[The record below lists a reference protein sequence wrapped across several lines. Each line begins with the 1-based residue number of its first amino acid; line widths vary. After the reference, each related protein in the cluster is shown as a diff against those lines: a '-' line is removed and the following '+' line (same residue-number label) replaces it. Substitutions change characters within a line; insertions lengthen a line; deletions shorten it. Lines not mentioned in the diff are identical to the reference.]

1 MLGAFSWAENAA
13 FGRPTGPCL
22 GPVCAYG
29 IFWRTQRPSMDV
41 IWVISPIS
49 SSTAAGS
56 GARGPAGRPRRR
68 SGEVLMAR
76 APRYILIRR
85 PPHRPG
91 GRREGASDA
100 LFLTG
105 TATARRRATLVVDV
119 APVNS
124 AETTGI
130 SISRLNHSRRAP
142 KGGRT
147 PHGFAAPQPRPWE
160 LPGAQSRGSGAFA
173 PQSFWLFNLGT
184 EQGRPRAGGQNGPGL
199 GLQYC
204 AALSK
209 SLIWDFAPK
218 LWSAKPV

>member
-1 MLGAFSWAENAA
+1 MLGAFSWADRGV

-49 SSTAAGS
+49 TSTASGS

-105 TATARRRATLVVDV
+105 TARRRGAEPLVVDV
-119 APVNS
+119 SPVS
-124 AETTGI
+124 SVETTGI
-130 SISRLNHSRRAP
+130 SSISGLNHSRRP
-142 KGGRT
+142 DRRVRPPLGPR
-147 PHGFAAPQPRPWE
+147 APQPRPRPLSE
-160 LPGAQSRGSGAFA
+160 TRSRGNG
-173 PQSFWLFNLGT
+173 SFT
-184 EQGRPRAGGQNGPGL
+184 P
-199 GLQYC
+199 
-204 AALSK
+204 
-209 SLIWDFAPK
+209 
-218 LWSAKPV
+218 